1 MEQIYLLN
9 MFSEYEP
16 PEELRDALNQA
27 AIVAA
32 DIDMENRGVHVML
45 HSDHYI
51 PQRILNTASRDIRV
65 IYGLRALTLDASHP
79 ASELQKIEKEEL
91 MNLFVSRN
99 SMTRG
104 SLAGARWEWDGSALE
119 IHLKAN
125 GRDAILELVPQ
136 VEQEL
141 SQRFDSQVAISVH
154 AGNALEGQALFDA
167 MEDIR
172 TKALGDA
179 PALAKKAAP
188 EKKAE
193 APSDAIYGKPFK
205 GNAVPMNTV
214 SMDMGTVIVEGR
226 VFNVD
231 HKELKKRNAWVVKF
245 DLTDNLGSVR
255 VNRFFEASEAKPLL
269 TT

>member
-1 MEQIYLLN
+1 MEQKIYLTN
-9 MFSEYEP
+9 MFPDYKP

-32 DIDMENRGVHVML
+32 DIDMENRGVYVML
-45 HSDHYI
+45 HSDSYI
-51 PQRILNTASRDIRV
+51 PQRLLNTAAREISGL
-65 IYGLRALTLDASHP
+65 YGLRNLNLEAAHP

-91 MNLFVSRN
+91 MNLFVLRN

-104 SLAGARWEWDGSALE
+104 SLAGARWEWKDNTLE

-141 SQRFDSQVAISVH
+141 RQRFDAELSIAVI
-154 AGNALEGQALFDA
+154 AGNALEGKALFDA
-167 MEDIR
+167 MENIR
-172 TKALGDA
+172 TQALGEA

-193 APSDAIYGKPFK
+193 APSDAIYGKPLR
-205 GNAVPMNTV
+205 AM
-214 SMDMGTVIVEGR
+214 R
-226 VFNVD
+226 C
-231 HKELKKRNAWVVKF
+231 L
-245 DLTDNLGSVR
+245 
-255 VNRFFEASEAKPLL
+255 
-269 TT
+269 